1 MIRNIKRQIWQK
13 LAPIFLRKFIYRL
26 RLIFTM
32 LKKAI
37 VSPSQI
43 LWLFT
48 NSTFAKDGFA
58 TVHNIDYLSK
68 NKFLNAFDKSL
79 DGVPEDLR
87 EGFESII
94 YRNHITTWAATQ
106 AINLEGDFVECGVW
120 YGIQSLT
127 ICNYLVDNL

>member
-1 MIRNIKRQIWQK
+1 
-13 LAPIFLRKFIYRL
+13 
-26 RLIFTM
+26 M